1 MSIERLKKL
10 AGIETKTVVQEAPKE
25 ITLNL
30 GNYRFSDLME
40 VRMAACV
47 RGGKVTVN
55 ESGNRFDVSVTF
67 ANTETVTE
75 SINDFKKAIGLVVE
89 GEKVPQIDHAEY
101 QEKLKNKTDDQLEYI
116 IKDAQAAIKANPDAP
131 KSQGYYQDEINYA
144 RMELNKRKKKPVKEG
159 SDTESL
165 EVVEEGEN
173 EGKSKPMYGLYVQLP
188 GKDHYGIEF
197 SADTSAECKQ
207 QWRDEK
213 DSYGKGAKYKI
224 VKLTDNPPTTIKE
237 ASESN
242 FFQSVDDEKNEIED
256 RMGTEKEI
264 EQKIEV
270 PAEVMK
276 SVTDRILELNAS
288 HEKYDDK
295 GYNDDSTKVKA
306 IKSLEKIKD
315 YLENYTVE
323 NAKHCVI
330 FYNTL
335 MSPITNLFPAI
346 AVNFILKGRHAIGL
360 DLNNDFKLKPVD
372 TNK

>member
-1 MSIERLKKL
+1 MSNERLKKL
-10 AGIETKTVVQEAPKE
+10 AGIETKTVIQEAPKE

-67 ANTETVTE
+67 ANNETVNE

-101 QEKLKNKTDDQLEYI
+101 QEKLKNKTDDQLEFI

-159 SDTESL
+159 E
-165 EVVEEGEN
+165 EVEVN
-173 EGKSKPMYGLYVQLP
+173 
-188 GKDHYGIEF
+188 
-197 SADTSAECKQ
+197 
-207 QWRDEK
+207 
-213 DSYGKGAKYKI
+213 
-224 VKLTDNPPTTIKE
+224 E

-242 FFQSVDDEKNEIED
+242 FFQSVDDEKNEIEQ

-264 EQKIEV
+264 KH
-270 PAEVMK
+270 K
-276 SVTDRILELNAS
+276 VT
-288 HEKYDDK
+288 
-295 GYNDDSTKVKA
+295 
-306 IKSLEKIKD
+306 
-315 YLENYTVE
+315 
-323 NAKHCVI
+323 
-330 FYNTL
+330 
-335 MSPITNLFPAI
+335 
-346 AVNFILKGRHAIGL
+346 
-360 DLNNDFKLKPVD
+360 
-372 TNK
+372 